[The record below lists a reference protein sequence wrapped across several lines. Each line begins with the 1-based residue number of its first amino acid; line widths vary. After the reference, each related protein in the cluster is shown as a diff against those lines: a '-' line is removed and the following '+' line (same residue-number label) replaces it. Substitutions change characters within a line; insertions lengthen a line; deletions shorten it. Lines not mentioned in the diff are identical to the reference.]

1 MNRWPSNNG
10 SSNGSLIEMRDIS
23 KVYDTGKLQVIPEPT
38 VQEVPVEAQGFDHLD
53 RPAYLRH
60 NAALKQENLAED
72 LLVEDPDYLD
82 IPAFLRRQA
91 D

>member
-1 MNRWPSNNG
+1 MIDEE
-10 SSNGSLIEMRDIS
+10 LADEL
-23 KVYDTGKLQVIPEPT
+23 KVTVVATGLGDTGKIQAIPQPEVQP
-38 VQEVPVEAQGFDHLD
+38 QEVVAEAQGFDHLD

-72 LLVEDPDYLD
+72 LLVDDPDYLD